1 MSIEMPAQ
9 PLRML
14 LQDTMLHVA
23 LLTQGARISR
33 VHDWRAR
40 CIALVRQFE
49 QALQDGGYRGGIAN
63 ELGLAQCVFL
73 DEITMRNLS
82 PEQKEEWLRELLQF
96 RFHSIRD
103 GLSKVRARIDRL
115 CRGHSANAALLEMY
129 SLFHEFD
136 LLGDKQGHA
145 LADARVSEARPTPGK
160 KAVETAEVWKD
171 GGAANEAAHGRSWRI
186 VGGLLAFAALMTMWL
201 VIDTRLSHE
210 VEQMEVTSGDEAAIH
225 PASGD

>member
-1 MSIEMPAQ
+1 
-9 PLRML
+9 
-14 LQDTMLHVA
+14 
-23 LLTQGARISR
+23 
-33 VHDWRAR
+33 
-40 CIALVRQFE
+40 
-49 QALQDGGYRGGIAN
+49 
-63 ELGLAQCVFL
+63 
-73 DEITMRNLS
+73 
-82 PEQKEEWLRELLQF
+82 
-96 RFHSIRD
+96 
-103 GLSKVRARIDRL
+103 
-115 CRGHSANAALLEMY
+115 
-129 SLFHEFD
+129 
-136 LLGDKQGHA
+136 HA

>member
-63 ELGLAQCVFL
+63 ELNLAQCVFWTRSRCA
-73 DEITMRNLS
+73 ICR
-82 PEQKEEWLRELLQF
+82 P
-96 RFHSIRD
+96 
-103 GLSKVRARIDRL
+103 SKRKNGCVSSFS
-115 CRGHSANAALLEMY
+115 SA
-129 SLFHEFD
+129 S
-136 LLGDKQGHA
+136 
-145 LADARVSEARPTPGK
+145 
-160 KAVETAEVWKD
+160 
-171 GGAANEAAHGRSWRI
+171 
-186 VGGLLAFAALMTMWL
+186 
-201 VIDTRLSHE
+201 TRLR
-210 VEQMEVTSGDEAAIH
+210 MG
-225 PASGD
+225 